1 MKLRYWKL
9 IKEINAI
16 KTQLVVTTGTNLFQ
30 HWMQKNSKLSHVLD
44 TIVLKVLNEG
54 VTYYSIN
61 RPGRLLN
68 FWTLRVGA
76 YSRLGAYEV
85 SPFCVVWA
93 PEYVY
98 FATKQ

>member
-44 TIVLKVLNEG
+44 TIVLKVLNEE
-54 VTYYSIN
+54 VTY
-61 RPGRLLN
+61 L
-68 FWTLRVGA
+68 FD
-76 YSRLGAYEV
+76 
-85 SPFCVVWA
+85 
-93 PEYVY
+93 
-98 FATKQ
+98 

>member
-16 KTQLVVTTGTNLFQ
+16 KTQLVVTTATNLFQ

-54 VTYYSIN
+54 VTY
-61 RPGRLLN
+61 L
-68 FWTLRVGA
+68 FD
-76 YSRLGAYEV
+76 
-85 SPFCVVWA
+85 
-93 PEYVY
+93 
-98 FATKQ
+98 

>member
-30 HWMQKNSKLSHVLD
+30 HWIQKNSKLSHVLD

-54 VTYYSIN
+54 VTY
-61 RPGRLLN
+61 L
-68 FWTLRVGA
+68 FD
-76 YSRLGAYEV
+76 
-85 SPFCVVWA
+85 
-93 PEYVY
+93 
-98 FATKQ
+98 

>member
-54 VTYYSIN
+54 VTY
-61 RPGRLLN
+61 L
-68 FWTLRVGA
+68 FD
-76 YSRLGAYEV
+76 
-85 SPFCVVWA
+85 
-93 PEYVY
+93 
-98 FATKQ
+98 